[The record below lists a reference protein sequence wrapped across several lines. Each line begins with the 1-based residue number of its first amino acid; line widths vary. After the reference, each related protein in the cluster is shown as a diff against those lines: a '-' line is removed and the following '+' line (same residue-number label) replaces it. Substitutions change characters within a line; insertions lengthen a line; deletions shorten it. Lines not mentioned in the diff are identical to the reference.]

1 MKAGNQSSF
10 RSALT
15 EAAAITIAAVILG
28 LIFTGIAG
36 TGLFSSSAF
45 PGRTATKEPV
55 SSTFLTYE
63 EARMLFLRGDALFID
78 ARHGYDFGR
87 GHIKGAINVPLQEFN
102 NGHLLLTSV
111 AKDRLIVT
119 YCDGE
124 DCNSSVELAKKMY
137 AAGYSNVRIFF
148 GGWNEWLAH
157 GQPREP

>member
-1 MKAGNQSSF
+1 MIV
-10 RSALT
+10 
-15 EAAAITIAAVILG
+15 AAILGVISTS
-28 LIFTGIAG
+28 ITR
-36 TGLFSSSAF
+36 TGLFSTSPF
-45 PGRTATKEPV
+45 PGRAATKENV

-63 EARMLFLRGDALFID
+63 EARMLFIRGDALFID

-87 GHIKGAINVPLQEFN
+87 GHIKGAINIPLQEFD
-102 NGHLLLTSV
+102 NGNQLPAGV
-111 AKDRLIVT
+111 AKDKLMVV

-124 DCNSSVELAKKMY
+124 ECNSSVELAKKMY